1 MALQE
6 VLISTLQAYTPLLAF
21 LTAAFLGDALILL
34 GALAGAGK
42 LSIITIAIFGLLGEL
57 FHDILFYFI
66 ANSKF
71 AHFVKKKLKLS
82 KKRSKVAAFIE
93 KLGKDSYFLPLFI
106 AKFIYGVRDA
116 MVLYVS
122 HNEKKFK
129 KYLWLILRIDIL
141 WLAIILTVGWLAGRG
156 FTELLFVLKGIE
168 KGLLILVLSLIL
180 IYLLNRFIMAT
191 LLRQIKKHGP
201 LIINKFWNSN
211 KRR

>member
-1 MALQE
+1 MAIQE

-21 LTAAFLGDALILL
+21 LAAAFIGDALIIL

-42 LSIITIAIFGLLGEL
+42 LSIWTIAIFGLLGEL

-66 ANSKF
+66 SNSKF
-71 AHFVKKKLKLS
+71 ANYIKKKLKLS
-82 KKRSKVAAFIE
+82 KKRSKIAGFIE
-93 KLGKDSYFLPLFI
+93 KLGKNSYFLPLFI

-129 KYLWLILRIDIL
+129 RYLWLILRIDIL
-141 WLAIILTVGWLAGRG
+141 WLAIILMVGWLAGKG
-156 FTELLFVLKGIE
+156 FTELLYVLKGIE
-168 KGLLILVLSLIL
+168 KGLLILVLTIIL
-180 IYLLNRFIMAT
+180 IYIINKFIVTT

-201 LIINKFWNSN
+201 SIINKLWNSN
-211 KRR
+211 N